1 MISRSVTKNLPVAG
15 VANKEEAVTIGEL
28 PDASR
33 PELRHQ
39 RRLCIQQVPQEAQH
53 VHVQWPWRSTVQHS
67 MCWPVMS

>member
-28 PDASR
+28 PDASC

-39 RRLCIQQVPQEAQH
+39 CRLGVQLVSQEAQH
-53 VHVQWPWRSTVQHS
+53 VHWQGG
-67 MCWPVMS
+67 